1 MNFNL
6 KSPSS
11 YREWREYFLF
21 RYKILRK
28 PIGLHRS
35 TIRDKLEKIS
45 YHVMATNN
53 KGKIIGVGRL
63 HFVNIK
69 ESQIRYMAVDKNF
82 RKKGVGNAIVQNLEM
97 YSLNND
103 RNKIILNAR
112 ENAVIFYS
120 KLGYV
125 SLGIIDVGINIK
137 HFQMK
142 KILKIILP
150 RTNSS

>member
-35 TIRDKLEKIS
+35 TIRDKIEKIS
-45 YHVMATNN
+45 YHIMATKN
-53 KGKIIGVGRL
+53 KGEIIGVGRL
-63 HFVNIK
+63 HFVNAK

-103 RNKIILNAR
+103 RNNIILNAR

-125 SLGIIDVGINIK
+125 NLGIIDVGIDIK

-142 KILKIILP
+142 KNLKNYP
-150 RTNSS
+150 SMNE

>member
-35 TIRDKLEKIS
+35 TIRDKIEKIS
-45 YHVMATNN
+45 FHIMATNN
-53 KGKIIGVGRL
+53 KREIIGVGRL
-63 HFVNIK
+63 HFVNTK

-82 RKKGVGNAIVQNLEM
+82 RKKGVGNAIVHKLEM
-97 YSLNND
+97 HSIDSHRNN
-103 RNKIILNAR
+103 IILNAR

-120 KLGYV
+120 KLGYINF
-125 SLGIIDVGINIK
+125 GKIDVGIDIK

-142 KILKIILP
+142 KNLKNYLSK
-150 RTNSS
+150 NE

>member
-69 ESQIRYMAVDKNF
+69 ESQNMSAFIQANILTILHPFIPFFTEKNWQDF
-82 RKKGVGNAIVQNLEM
+82 KF
-97 YSLNND
+97 S
-103 RNKIILNAR
+103 
-112 ENAVIFYS
+112 
-120 KLGYV
+120 
-125 SLGIIDVGINIK
+125 
-137 HFQMK
+137 
-142 KILKIILP
+142 
-150 RTNSS
+150 NSFKTPLM

>member
-35 TIRDKLEKIS
+35 TIRDKIEKIS

-63 HFVNIK
+63 HFLNAK

>member
-45 YHVMATNN
+45 YHVMAINN

-63 HFVNIK
+63 HFVNIN

-82 RKKGVGNAIVQNLEM
+82 RKKGVGNAIVHELEKH
-97 YSLNND
+97 SLNNY

-125 SLGIIDVGINIK
+125 NLGKIDVGIDIK

-142 KILKIILP
+142 KNLKNCP
-150 RTNSS
+150 SRSE

>member
-11 YREWREYFLF
+11 YQEWREYFLF

-28 PIGLHRS
+28 PLGLHRS
-35 TIRDKLEKIS
+35 TIRDKIEKIS
-45 YHVMATNN
+45 FHIMATNN
-53 KGKIIGVGRL
+53 KGEIIGVGRL
-63 HFVNIK
+63 HFVNTK

-82 RKKGVGNAIVQNLEM
+82 RKKGVGNAIVHKLEM
-97 YSLNND
+97 HSIDSHRNN
-103 RNKIILNAR
+103 IILNAR

-125 SLGIIDVGINIK
+125 NFGKIDVGIDIK
-137 HFQMK
+137 HFLMK
-142 KILKIILP
+142 KNLKNYP
-150 RTNSS
+150 SKNE

>member
-35 TIRDKLEKIS
+35 TIRDKIEKIS

-63 HFVNIK
+63 HFVNVK

-82 RKKGVGNAIVQNLEM
+82 RKKGVGNAIVHKLEM
-97 YSLNND
+97 HSIDSHRNN
-103 RNKIILNAR
+103 IILNAR

-120 KLGYV
+120 KLGYINF
-125 SLGIIDVGINIK
+125 GKIDVGIDIK
-137 HFQMK
+137 HFLMK
-142 KILKIILP
+142 KNLKNYP
-150 RTNSS
+150 SKNE

>member
-1 MNFNL
+1 MEETLAFL
-6 KSPSS
+6 KMK
-11 YREWREYFLF
+11 EIDL
-21 RYKILRK
+21 LN
-28 PIGLHRS
+28 
-35 TIRDKLEKIS
+35 KLEKIS

-63 HFVNIK
+63 HFVNVK

-82 RKKGVGNAIVQNLEM
+82 RKKGVGNAIVNKLEIH
-97 YSLNND
+97 SLNNC

-125 SLGIIDVGINIK
+125 NLGKIDVGIDIK

-142 KILKIILP
+142 KNLKNCP
-150 RTNSS
+150 SRSE

>member
-35 TIRDKLEKIS
+35 TIRDNLEKIS
-45 YHVMATNN
+45 YHVMATT

-63 HFVNIK
+63 HFVNTK

-82 RKKGVGNAIVQNLEM
+82 RKKGVGNAIVHNLEIH
-97 YSLNND
+97 SLNNY

-120 KLGYV
+120 KLGYIN
-125 SLGIIDVGINIK
+125 LGKIDVGIDIK

-142 KILKIILP
+142 KNLKNCP
-150 RTNSS
+150 SRNE

>member
-1 MNFNL
+1 
-6 KSPSS
+6 
-11 YREWREYFLF
+11 
-21 RYKILRK
+21 
-28 PIGLHRS
+28 
-35 TIRDKLEKIS
+35 
-45 YHVMATNN
+45 MATNN

-82 RKKGVGNAIVQNLEM
+82 RKKGVGNKIVQNLEM
-97 YSLNND
+97 HSVNNY
-103 RNKIILNAR
+103 RNKVILNAR

-125 SLGIIDVGINIK
+125 NLGKIDVGIDIK

-142 KILKIILP
+142 KNLKNCP
-150 RTNSS
+150 SRNE

>member
-35 TIRDKLEKIS
+35 TIRDKIEKIS

-82 RKKGVGNAIVQNLEM
+82 RKKGVGNAIVQNHEM

-142 KILKIILP
+142 KNLKNYP
-150 RTNSS
+150 SKNE

>member
-21 RYKILRK
+21 RYNILRK
-28 PIGLHRS
+28 PIGLHRN

-45 YHVMATNN
+45 YHVMAVNN
-53 KGKIIGVGRL
+53 KEEIIGVGRL
-63 HFVNIK
+63 HFVNTK

-82 RKKGVGNAIVQNLEM
+82 RKKGVGNAIVHKLEM
-97 YSLNND
+97 HSINTH

-125 SLGIIDVGINIK
+125 NFGEIDVGIDIK

-142 KILKIILP
+142 KNLKNYP
-150 RTNSS
+150 SKNE

>member
-6 KSPSS
+6 KSPST

-82 RKKGVGNAIVQNLEM
+82 RKKGVGNAIVNKLEIH
-97 YSLNND
+97 SLNNC

-125 SLGIIDVGINIK
+125 NLGKIDVGIDIK

-142 KILKIILP
+142 KNLKNYP
-150 RTNSS
+150 SRSE

>member
-11 YREWREYFLF
+11 YQEWKEYFLF

-45 YHVMATNN
+45 YHIMATNN
-53 KGKIIGVGRL
+53 KREIIGVGRL
-63 HFVNIK
+63 HFVNKK

-82 RKKGVGNAIVQNLEM
+82 RKKGIGNAIVHKLEM
-97 YSLNND
+97 HSIDSHRNN
-103 RNKIILNAR
+103 IILNAR

-125 SLGIIDVGINIK
+125 NIGKIDVGIDIK

-142 KILKIILP
+142 KNLKNYP
-150 RTNSS
+150 SKNE

>member
-35 TIRDKLEKIS
+35 TIRDNLEKIS
-45 YHVMATNN
+45 YHVMATT

-63 HFVNIK
+63 HFVNTK

-82 RKKGVGNAIVQNLEM
+82 RKKGVGNAIVHNLEIH
-97 YSLNND
+97 SLNNY

-120 KLGYV
+120 KLGYIN
-125 SLGIIDVGINIK
+125 LGKIDVGIDIK

-142 KILKIILP
+142 KNLKNCP
-150 RTNSS
+150 SRSE

>member
-35 TIRDKLEKIS
+35 TIRDNLEKIS
-45 YHVMATNN
+45 YHVMATT

-63 HFVNIK
+63 HFVNTK

-82 RKKGVGNAIVQNLEM
+82 RKKGVGNAIVHNLEIH
-97 YSLNND
+97 SLNNY

-120 KLGYV
+120 KLGYINF
-125 SLGIIDVGINIK
+125 GKIDVGIDIK

-142 KILKIILP
+142 KNLKNCP
-150 RTNSS
+150 SRSE

>member
-21 RYKILRK
+21 RYNILRK
-28 PIGLHRS
+28 PIGLHRN

-45 YHVMATNN
+45 YHVMAVNN
-53 KGKIIGVGRL
+53 KEEIIGVGRL
-63 HFVNIK
+63 HFVNTK

-82 RKKGVGNAIVQNLEM
+82 RKKGVGNAIVHKLEM
-97 YSLNND
+97 HSINTH

-125 SLGIIDVGINIK
+125 NFGKIDVGIDIK

-142 KILKIILP
+142 KNLKNYP
-150 RTNSS
+150 SKNE

>member
-11 YREWREYFLF
+11 YQEWREYFLF

-35 TIRDKLEKIS
+35 TIRDKIEKIS
-45 YHVMATNN
+45 FHIMATNN
-53 KGKIIGVGRL
+53 KGEIIGVGRL
-63 HFVNIK
+63 HFVNTK

-82 RKKGVGNAIVQNLEM
+82 RKKGVGNAIVHKLEM
-97 YSLNND
+97 HSIDSHRNN
-103 RNKIILNAR
+103 IILNAR

-125 SLGIIDVGINIK
+125 NFGKIDVGIDIK

-142 KILKIILP
+142 KNLKNYP
-150 RTNSS
+150 SKNE

>member
-35 TIRDKLEKIS
+35 TIRDNLEKIS
-45 YHVMATNN
+45 YHVMATT

-63 HFVNIK
+63 HFVNTK

-82 RKKGVGNAIVQNLEM
+82 RKKGVGNAIVHNLEIH
-97 YSLNND
+97 SLNNY

-125 SLGIIDVGINIK
+125 NLGKIDVGIDIK

-142 KILKIILP
+142 KNLKNCP
-150 RTNSS
+150 SRSE

>member
-28 PIGLHRS
+28 PIGLNRS

-45 YHVMATNN
+45 YHVMVTNN
-53 KGKIIGVGRL
+53 KGEIIGVGRL

-82 RKKGVGNAIVQNLEM
+82 RKKGVGNAIVHKLEIH
-97 YSLNND
+97 SINNY

-125 SLGIIDVGINIK
+125 NLGKIDVGIDIK

-142 KILKIILP
+142 KNLKNCP
-150 RTNSS
+150 SRSE

>member
-11 YREWREYFLF
+11 YQEWKEYFLF

-45 YHVMATNN
+45 YHIMAANN
-53 KGKIIGVGRL
+53 KREIIGVGRL
-63 HFVNIK
+63 HFVNTK

-82 RKKGVGNAIVQNLEM
+82 RKKGVGNAIVHKLEIH
-97 YSLNND
+97 SLNNY

-125 SLGIIDVGINIK
+125 NLGKIDVGIDIK
-137 HFQMK
+137 HFLMK
-142 KILKIILP
+142 KNLKNYP
-150 RTNSS
+150 SKNE

>member
-11 YREWREYFLF
+11 YQEWKEYFLF

-45 YHVMATNN
+45 YHIMATNN
-53 KGKIIGVGRL
+53 KREIIGVGRL
-63 HFVNIK
+63 HFVNKK

-82 RKKGVGNAIVQNLEM
+82 RKKGIGNAIVHKLEM
-97 YSLNND
+97 HSIDSHRNN
-103 RNKIILNAR
+103 IILNAR

-120 KLGYV
+120 KLGYINF
-125 SLGIIDVGINIK
+125 GKIDVGIDIK
-137 HFQMK
+137 HFLMK
-142 KILKIILP
+142 KNLKNYP
-150 RTNSS
+150 SKNE

>member
-21 RYKILRK
+21 RYNILRK

-45 YHVMATNN
+45 YHVMAVNN
-53 KGKIIGVGRL
+53 KEEIIGVGRL
-63 HFVNIK
+63 HFVNTK

-82 RKKGVGNAIVQNLEM
+82 RKKGVGNAIVHKLEM
-97 YSLNND
+97 HSINTH

-125 SLGIIDVGINIK
+125 NFGKIDVGFDIK

-142 KILKIILP
+142 KNLKNYP
-150 RTNSS
+150 SKNE

>member
-11 YREWREYFLF
+11 YQEWKEYFLF

-28 PIGLHRS
+28 PIGFHRS

-45 YHVMATNN
+45 YHIMATNN
-53 KGKIIGVGRL
+53 KREIIGVGRL
-63 HFVNIK
+63 HFVNKK

-82 RKKGVGNAIVQNLEM
+82 RKKGVGNAIVHKLEM
-97 YSLNND
+97 HSIDSHRNN
-103 RNKIILNAR
+103 IILNAR

-125 SLGIIDVGINIK
+125 NIGKIDVGIDIK

-142 KILKIILP
+142 KNLKNYP
-150 RTNSS
+150 SKNE

>member
-28 PIGLHRS
+28 PIGLQRS
-35 TIRDKLEKIS
+35 TIRDKIEKIS

-82 RKKGVGNAIVQNLEM
+82 RKKGVGNTIVHKLEIH
-97 YSLNND
+97 SLNNY

-120 KLGYV
+120 KLGYIN
-125 SLGIIDVGINIK
+125 LGKIDVGIDIK

-142 KILKIILP
+142 KNLKNCP
-150 RTNSS
+150 SRSE

>member
-11 YREWREYFLF
+11 YQEWREYFLF

-35 TIRDKLEKIS
+35 TIRDKIEKIS
-45 YHVMATNN
+45 FHIMATNN
-53 KGKIIGVGRL
+53 KGEIIGVGRL
-63 HFVNIK
+63 HFVNTK

-82 RKKGVGNAIVQNLEM
+82 RKKGVGNAIVHKLEM
-97 YSLNND
+97 HSIDSHRNN
-103 RNKIILNAR
+103 IILNAR

-125 SLGIIDVGINIK
+125 NFGKIDVGIDIK

-142 KILKIILP
+142 KNLKNYLSK
-150 RTNSS
+150 NE

>member
-1 MNFNL
+1 MTFNL

-11 YREWREYFLF
+11 YREWKEYFLF

-82 RKKGVGNAIVQNLEM
+82 RKKGLGNAIVQKLEIH
-97 YSLNND
+97 SLNNY

-125 SLGIIDVGINIK
+125 NLGKIDVGIDIK

-142 KILKIILP
+142 KNLKNCP
-150 RTNSS
+150 SRSE

>member
-11 YREWREYFLF
+11 YQEWKEYFLF

-35 TIRDKLEKIS
+35 TIRDKIEKIS
-45 YHVMATNN
+45 FHIMATNN
-53 KGKIIGVGRL
+53 KGEIIGVGRL
-63 HFVNIK
+63 HFVNTK

-82 RKKGVGNAIVQNLEM
+82 RKKGVGNAIVHKLEM
-97 YSLNND
+97 HSIDSHRNN
-103 RNKIILNAR
+103 IILNAR

-125 SLGIIDVGINIK
+125 NFGKIDVGIDIK

-142 KILKIILP
+142 KNLKNYLSK
-150 RTNSS
+150 NE

>member
-11 YREWREYFLF
+11 HQEWKEYFLF

-45 YHVMATNN
+45 YHIMATNN
-53 KGKIIGVGRL
+53 KREIIGVGRL
-63 HFVNIK
+63 HFVNTK

-82 RKKGVGNAIVQNLEM
+82 RKKGIGNAIVHKLEM
-97 YSLNND
+97 HSIDSHRNN
-103 RNKIILNAR
+103 IILNAR

-125 SLGIIDVGINIK
+125 NIGKIDVGIDIK

-142 KILKIILP
+142 KNLKNYP
-150 RTNSS
+150 SKNE

>member
-21 RYKILRK
+21 RYNILRK

-45 YHVMATNN
+45 YHVMAVNN
-53 KGKIIGVGRL
+53 KEEIIGVGRL
-63 HFVNIK
+63 HFVNTK

-82 RKKGVGNAIVQNLEM
+82 RKKGVGNAIVHKLEM
-97 YSLNND
+97 HSINTH

-125 SLGIIDVGINIK
+125 NFGKIDVGIDIK

-142 KILKIILP
+142 KNLKNYP
-150 RTNSS
+150 SKNE

>member
-21 RYKILRK
+21 RYKILRQ

-45 YHVMATNN
+45 YHIMATAN

-63 HFVNIK
+63 HFVNTK
-69 ESQIRYMAVDKNF
+69 ESQIRYMAVDRNF
-82 RKKGVGNAIVQNLEM
+82 RKKGLGNAIVHKLEM
-97 YSLNND
+97 HSINSS

-112 ENAVIFYS
+112 ENAIIFYS
-120 KLGYV
+120 KLGYKNF
-125 SLGIIDVGINIK
+125 GTIDVGIDIK
-137 HFQMK
+137 HFHMK
-142 KILKIILP
+142 KNLKNYP
-150 RTNSS
+150 SKNE